1 MKCPT
6 CGNDNPEVAQFCGGC
21 GTSLSVSKG
30 SGIETANSEP
40 PRTSCPACGNDIDPN
55 TPLCVHCG
63 KKFLSSQNPSGG
75 NIGNK
80 IGGCLIGLVLAF
92 FYGLI
97 PGFFIL
103 AILSGLSSWFLPG
116 VSRMWDSSFGPM
128 GLMLISMFIGIF
140 VFPFAGAMWFSK
152 YKKEKKTRLVLST
165 LLIHT
170 CIAYGLLVLLMFSA
184 DSSLSEDDPYTDEE
198 QPTPQESSAP
208 TSIPAP
214 TSTPVRTPSSVPTP
228 TTTPTPT
235 STPYPT
241 PEGLNYYEQGEQ
253 YLWKDEN
260 YVKAVE
266 SFTEYISLN
275 PNDARGYERRGNS
288 YHALKRYQEALKD
301 YDKAIELNPE
311 NPDVYGQRGHVHRFF
326 GQYQDAI
333 KDYDKV
339 IALDSSNEWP
349 YHYKGMTYRN
359 LEQYELAIQSWER
372 YIELRLIESAD
383 WIESEQA
390 ADAYTN
396 IGSAYIE
403 LSQYQKAIDHFDK
416 ALAINQNYTGA
427 IRGKEKAT
435 ENLK

>member
-1 MKCPT
+1 VKPDT
-6 CGNDNPEVAQFCGGC
+6 FFCG
-21 GTSLSVSKG
+21 
-30 SGIETANSEP
+30 
-40 PRTSCPACGNDIDPN
+40 
-55 TPLCVHCG
+55 HCG
-63 KKFLSSQNPSGG
+63 KRLLHAQNPSGG
-75 NIGNK
+75 NIWNT
-80 IGGCLIGLVLAF
+80 IGGILLGLVLAF

-116 VSRMWDSSFGPM
+116 VSRMLDSSFGPM
-128 GLMLISMFIGIF
+128 PLVVISQSIGIF

-152 YKKEKKTRLVLST
+152 YKKRKKTRLVLNT

-184 DSSLSEDDPYTDEE
+184 DSAFFP
-198 QPTPQESSAP
+198 
-208 TSIPAP
+208 
-214 TSTPVRTPSSVPTP
+214 
-228 TTTPTPT
+228 
-235 STPYPT
+235 PT
-241 PEGLNYYEQGEQ
+241 PEGLNYFQQGEQ

-266 SFTEYISLN
+266 SYTEYISLN

-288 YHALKRYQEALKD
+288 FHALKRYQEALKD

-311 NPDVYGQRGHVHRFF
+311 NPNVYGQRGHVHRFF

-372 YIELRLIESAD
+372 HIELRLIESAD

-390 ADAYTN
+390 MDAYTN